1 VCLPLQLIATA
12 AVLGWV
18 PGNYTKLAV
27 MAVIWTIG
35 FRRLTRHEA
44 VLMLA
49 VNALFAIMNL
59 GALRNG
65 VFRFLHPDLAG
76 MPIYEYAMWGFYT
89 LHTIRFVDGTV
100 PRGRIGLVLLMAA
113 IFTIPFVSVA
123 DRASLTVWS
132 GVTLLACLAVFHEK
146 QDFAYVGYM
155 VLIGALI
162 EYVGVWTGQWSYPG
176 DPFGR
181 VPAWFVTMWGGV
193 GLFTR
198 RLGLAFVVTPSRTGT
213 SSH

>member
-1 VCLPLQLIATA
+1 VRLLLQLIATA
-12 AVLGWV
+12 GALGWV

-27 MAVIWTIG
+27 MAIIWTIG

-44 VLMLA
+44 VLMIA

-59 GALRNG
+59 SALRNG

-76 MPIYEYAMWGFYT
+76 MPVYEYAMWGFYT

-100 PRGRIGLVLLMAA
+100 PRGRILLVLIMTA
-113 IFTIPFVSVA
+113 IFTIPFA
-123 DRASLTVWS
+123 AIAGETSLTVWS
-132 GVTLLACLAVFHEK
+132 GVALLTCLAVFHEK
-146 QDFAYVGYM
+146 QDFTYVAYM
-155 VLIGALI
+155 VLIGTLI

-176 DPFGR
+176 DPHGG
-181 VPAWFVTMWGGV
+181 VPIWFVTMWGGV

-198 RLGLAFVVTPSRTGT
+198 RLGLAIVRWPP
-213 SSH
+213 